1 MKVTAVFFTFLIG
14 IAAVLLLQHLW
25 TFHHHSPLCD
35 VGKLF
40 FICFQSTA
48 YTISDGRYFNL
59 TSSSR
64 LNSPYGKQDNTETAT
79 NFSSNHMFAVVDSEL
94 FGHNTTVTKA
104 TSTNTNHKNVSL
116 SDLVATA
123 TGLIPTKN
131 VLNESGDALT
141 DGNGSKDS
149 GYSTTQVTQNDT
161 QINQS
166 STLLTFERSS
176 SQKCKYDFKVYVYE
190 VPWTIPSVR
199 LAAEARVNRTLHVC
213 KKCLME
219 QFALEYIV
227 SDFFLQFCGRTFD
240 PTEADFFYLPLIRDA
255 EYRDVLQGKSNAK
268 RNPSYT
274 EEALL
279 NIIEKGN
286 SAKWKNYFNVTDKF
300 WRARGGSDHII
311 VMPAPVTNL
320 RHESGKR
327 GFFHYMFHLHTPIFL
342 CLEYSLSFVK
352 EYPVCSTQKN
362 VIVPYPT
369 TDPDLYNGKLHDR
382 DIKRS
387 ALMYYA
393 GGIHGDCILVRKA
406 MKILVME
413 SATLPGVL
421 PHVKS
426 IQAER
431 EHGFRAATFCPVP
444 VGDSPS
450 SKRMYDVMNFG
461 CIPVV
466 LSDDLLWAFSQQSG
480 GPLDHTSFSIQMP
493 QAVVQFSAGK
503 LLMKYNTTKSLLG
516 VLPDGEHIYDL
527 LEASH
532 KAGGSLQG
540 DVRVNA
546 LVQIL
551 QKVSLKNIEILRAG
565 VKAAAPHYRYYLMNS
580 SMKTIPTAEHRFPTG
595 GAIDMLALQLSQ
607 IKAIGTDNIRTQCI
621 KERGEKHKYLDHY
634 PCDESLRR

>member
-1 MKVTAVFFTFLIG
+1 MKVTAVFFTFLVS

-25 TFHHHSPLCD
+25 SSD

-40 FICFQSTA
+40 FSYVQSTA
-48 YTISDGRYFNL
+48 STISDGRYFNL
-59 TSSSR
+59 TSPSQ
-64 LNSPYGKQDNTETAT
+64 LNSPHGKQDNTEKAS
-79 NFSSNHMFAVVDSEL
+79 NLSSIHVFDVVDSRL
-94 FGHNTTVTKA
+94 FGHNTTVTKV
-104 TSTNTNHKNVSL
+104 TNTNTSHKKVSL
-116 SDLVATA
+116 SDLVATE

-131 VLNESGDALT
+131 VAKESGVALR
-141 DGNGSKDS
+141 DVNGSKEES
-149 GYSTTQVTQNDT
+149 GLSTTQVTQNDT
-161 QINQS
+161 QIN
-166 STLLTFERSS
+166 RSS

-190 VPWTIPSVR
+190 VPWSIPSVR
-199 LAAEARVNRTLHVC
+199 VAAEARVNRTLHVC

-219 QFALEYIV
+219 QFALEYII

-240 PTEADFFYLPLIRDA
+240 PAEADFFYLPLIRDA
-255 EYRDVLQGKSNAK
+255 EYRDVLLGKSNAK
-268 RNPSYT
+268 RDPSYT

-279 NIIEKGN
+279 NTIEKGN
-286 SAKWKNYFNVTDKF
+286 STKWKEYFNITDKF
-300 WRARGGSDHII
+300 WRAHGGSDHII

-362 VIVPYPT
+362 IIVPYPT
-369 TDPDLYNGKLHDR
+369 TDPDLYNGKLHDC
-382 DIKRS
+382 DIQRS

-393 GGIHGDCILVRKA
+393 GGIHGDCIVVRKA

-421 PHVKS
+421 PHVKA

-516 VLPDGEHIYDL
+516 MLPDGEHIYDL

-532 KAGGSLQG
+532 KAGGSRQG
-540 DVRVNA
+540 KVKVNA

-551 QKVSLKNIEILRAG
+551 QKVSSKNIEILRAG
-565 VKAAAPHYRYYLMNS
+565 VKSAAPHYRYYLMNS
-580 SMKTIPTAEHRFPTG
+580 SMNTIPTAEHRFPTG

-607 IKAIGTDNIRTQCI
+607 IKAIGTDNIKTQCI
-621 KERGEKHKYLDHY
+621 IERGEKHKYLDHY

>member
-1 MKVTAVFFTFLIG
+1 MKVTAVFFTFLVG
-14 IAAVLLLQHLW
+14 IAAVLLLQHIW
-25 TFHHHSPLCD
+25 TSD

-40 FICFQSTA
+40 LSYAQSTA
-48 YTISDGRYFNL
+48 STISNGRYFKL
-59 TSSSR
+59 TSPSR
-64 LNSPYGKQDNTETAT
+64 LNSPQGELDNTEIAT
-79 NFSSNHMFAVVDSEL
+79 NLSSNHVFAVVDSGL
-94 FGHNTTVTKA
+94 FGLNTTVTKA

-116 SDLVATA
+116 SDLVVTE
-123 TGLIPTKN
+123 TGLLPTKN
-131 VLNESGDALT
+131 VVEESGVALKDA
-141 DGNGSKDS
+141 NGRKEDS
-149 GYSTTQVTQNDT
+149 SHSTTQVTQKDT
-161 QINQS
+161 QTNQS
-166 STLLTFERSS
+166 NTLLTSERSS

-190 VPWTIPSVR
+190 VPWSIPSVR

-255 EYRDVLQGKSNAK
+255 EYRDVLLGKSNAK
-268 RNPSYT
+268 RKPSYT

-286 SAKWKNYFNVTDKF
+286 SAKWKDYFNITDKF

-393 GGIHGDCILVRKA
+393 GGIHGDCIVVRKA

-516 VLPDGEHIYDL
+516 MLPDGEHIYDL

-532 KAGGSLQG
+532 MAGGSLQG
-540 DVRVNA
+540 AVRVNA

-551 QKVSLKNIEILRAG
+551 QKVSSKNIEILRTG
-565 VKAAAPHYRYYLMNS
+565 VEAAAPHYRYYLMNS

-621 KERGEKHKYLDHY
+621 KERGQKHKYLDHY